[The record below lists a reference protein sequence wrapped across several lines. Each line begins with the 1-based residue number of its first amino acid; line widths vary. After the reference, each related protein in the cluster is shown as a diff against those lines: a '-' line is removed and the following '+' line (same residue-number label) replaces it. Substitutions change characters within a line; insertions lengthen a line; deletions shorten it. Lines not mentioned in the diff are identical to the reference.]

1 MNYIPCYLAVS
12 QRIGWPGANQLL
24 NSLGEGGLANRNSD
38 GQSWTLS
45 YDGVTINVFEG
56 TIPFNE
62 NDTYL
67 FNVFNSSSKVN
78 EIGLGKL
85 DVTIAP

>member
-1 MNYIPCYLAVS
+1 MFSNGIDPNDPSDDEWVL
-12 QRIGWPGANQLL
+12 I